1 LLPERGAQTNCI
13 ESVNSHLE
21 RTTRNVK
28 RWRNSPQRSRWI
40 GAGLLE
46 AEERMRR
53 VNNYERLGVLK
64 SALSTAISNPNF
76 N

>member
-1 LLPERGAQTNCI
+1 
-13 ESVNSHLE
+13 V
-21 RTTRNVK
+21 
-28 RWRNSPQRSRWI
+28 
-40 GAGLLE
+40 E

-64 SALSTAISNPNF
+64 NALSTAISNPNF